1 MGKNTTA
8 KTDTLTR
15 ADALA
20 YLKQFPFHGPFAFGL
35 SLLPVLASNGYL
47 LWLMLQGRL
56 TGPGLILIVV
66 IETVMLTV
74 LARLS
79 ALPIPRRDWIDQPKP
94 WSQVLP
100 VLAFLLI
107 WCSGAYGMTLL
118 FIHGWPEMLS
128 YFQQSPVWL
137 DSGVAY
143 ALALTL
149 VLAIFPMVAD
159 WQRYKRVGPPFMAS
173 LGHDA
178 MARLLTLIFG
188 GIPFA
193 MPFFVVVIGGFK
205 LLEWI
210 VLRAKRAPRTSA
222 LAAACMLAGAVSGF
236 MLIEQLIQ
244 TEAHAWAIG
253 YMLAKLV
260 SELMVASI
268 PLVMHVAANEPPEV
282 APLPA
287 KRKQSRR

>member
-20 YLKQFPFHGPFAFGL
+20 YLKQFPFHGPLAFGL

-47 LWLMLQGRL
+47 LWLMLQERL
-56 TGPGLILIVV
+56 SGPGLILIVV
-66 IETVMLTV
+66 IETVMLTL

-79 ALPIPRRDWIDQPKP
+79 AVPIPRRDWMDQPKP
-94 WSQVLP
+94 WSQILP
-100 VLAFLLI
+100 VLVFLLI

-118 FIHGWPEMLS
+118 FIGGWTEMLG
-128 YFQQSPVWL
+128 YFRHGHVWF

-149 VLAIFPMVAD
+149 GLAIFPMLSD
-159 WQRYKRVGPPFMAS
+159 WQRYRRIGPPFMAS

-205 LLEWI
+205 LIEWI
-210 VLRAKRAPRTSA
+210 VLRAKSAPGTSA
-222 LAAACMLAGAVSGF
+222 LAAACMLACAVSGF
-236 MLIEQLIQ
+236 LLVEQLIR

-268 PLVMHVAANEPPEV
+268 PLVMHVASKDLAEEAAMPPKKKG
-282 APLPA
+282 P
-287 KRKQSRR
+287 RR

>member
-1 MGKNTTA
+1 MGKKSMANTE
-8 KTDTLTR
+8 TLTK

-20 YLKQFPFHGPFAFGL
+20 YLKQFPFHGPLFFGL
-35 SLLPVLASNGYL
+35 GLLPVLASNGYL

-66 IETVMLTV
+66 IETVMVTV

-79 ALPIPRRDWIDQPKP
+79 ALPIPRADWIDQPKP

-100 VLAFLLI
+100 VLVFLLI
-107 WCSGAYGMTLL
+107 WCSGAYGLTLL
-118 FIHGWPEMLS
+118 FIGGWREMLS
-128 YFQQSPVWL
+128 YFQGTQIWL

-149 VLAIFPMVAD
+149 VLAIFPMVSD
-159 WQRYKRVGPPFMAS
+159 WQRYRRIGPPFMAS

-210 VLRAKRAPRTSA
+210 VLRAKRAPRSSA
-222 LAAACMLAGAVSGF
+222 LAAVCMLAVAGCGF
-236 MLIEQLIQ
+236 LLVEKLIQ

-268 PLVMHVAANEPPEV
+268 PLVMHVASNE
-282 APLPA
+282 LPA
-287 KRKQSRR
+287 EAPPPVKKKRPRS